1 MGRFHPW
8 AVPDPEP
15 DSDPYLL
22 HCVAT
27 GTGVTTGST
36 SGSGPP
42 LVLIHGVAGSQM
54 VWDRIVPLLEPH
66 FTIVRMDLLGYGHSP
81 KPRVRHTPLRHVTA
95 IRRTLA
101 HEGVTGPIVLVGLSM
116 GSNLMLEYA
125 LRWPDEVRAM
135 IGIGFPFY
143 PTEAAA
149 RIGLR
154 HNLWT
159 RLALQVPLL
168 ASIIVPLVWWA
179 GRLAPGVLSRNATI
193 YTGEMAKDALRARY
207 QSFRSSLL
215 HCMVNYRLQE
225 PLRASG
231 STRRLFIHGSDD
243 QWASVEAVRQA
254 LHPYPLSE
262 LHVIEDAP
270 HNLAVAEPARTAALI
285 LDHMGWQADPA

>member
-15 DSDPYLL
+15 NSDPYLL
-22 HCVAT
+22 HSV
-27 GTGVTTGST
+27 T

-42 LVLIHGVAGSQM
+42 MVLIHGVAGSQM
-54 VWDRIVPLLEPH
+54 VWDRIAPLLEPH
-66 FTIVRMDLLGYGHSP
+66 FTVIRMDLLGYGRSP

-101 HEGVTGPIVLVGLSM
+101 HAGVTGPLALVGLSM

-125 LRWPDEVRAM
+125 LRWPDETQAM

-143 PTEAAA
+143 PSEAAA

-159 RLALQVPLL
+159 RLALQFPVL
-168 ASIIVPLVWWA
+168 ASVTVPLVWWV

-193 YTGEMAKDALRARY
+193 YTGDMAKDALRARY

-215 HCMVNYRLQE
+215 HCMVYYRLQE

-231 STRRLFIHGSDD
+231 SRRRLFIHGSDD
-243 QWASVEAVRQA
+243 QWASTEVVREALSPYA
-254 LHPYPLSE
+254 LSALR
-262 LHVIEDAP
+262 VIDDAP
-270 HNLAVAEPARTAALI
+270 HNLAVADPERTAALI
-285 LDHMGWQADPA
+285 LEHMGSCAALD

>member
-8 AVPDPEP
+8 DAPDPPP

-22 HCVAT
+22 HSV
-27 GTGVTTGST
+27 T

-42 LVLIHGVAGSQM
+42 MVLIHGVAGSHM
-54 VWDRIVPLLEPH
+54 VWDRLAPLLDPH
-66 FTIVRMDLLGYGHSP
+66 FTVIRMDLLGYGHSP
-81 KPRVRHTPLRHVTA
+81 KPRVLHTPLRHVTA

-101 HEGVTGPIVLVGLSM
+101 HGGVVAPVALVGLSM

-125 LRWPDEVRAM
+125 LRWPDEVQEM

-143 PTEAAA
+143 PSEAAA
-149 RIGLR
+149 RVGLR

-159 RLALQVPLL
+159 RLALQFPIL
-168 ASIIVPLVWWA
+168 ASVTVPMVWRA

-193 YTGEMAKDALRARY
+193 YTGDMAKDALRARY

-215 HCMVNYRLQE
+215 NCMVRYRLQE

-231 STRRLFIHGSDD
+231 GVRRLFIHGGDD
-243 QWASVEAVRQA
+243 QWAPPDVVREALRPFA
-254 LHPYPLSE
+254 LSDLE
-262 LHVIEDAP
+262 VIAHAP
-270 HNLAVAEPARTAALI
+270 HNLAVAEPARTAELI
-285 LDHMGWQADPA
+285 RNHVGSGARSE